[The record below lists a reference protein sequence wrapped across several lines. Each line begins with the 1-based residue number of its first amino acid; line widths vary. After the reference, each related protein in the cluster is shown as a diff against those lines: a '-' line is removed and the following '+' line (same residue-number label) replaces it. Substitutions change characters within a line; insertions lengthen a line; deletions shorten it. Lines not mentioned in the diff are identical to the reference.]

1 MPLSFFVDLCGEE
14 PGRCRYEVFF
24 LDFSLLSRAFGT
36 PKKISKSSLTKYTTR
51 EISVDPLPSHI
62 EINTNFDIRSAIMK
76 DMSMFSTSSDGGS
89 SRSLPIFDVRSGN
102 MLLPGSVR
110 PRMSREEVMDIL
122 DQALAIAQGRN
133 PSFPYSESPSKKQ
146 SEATQR

>member
-1 MPLSFFVDLCGEE
+1 
-14 PGRCRYEVFF
+14 
-24 LDFSLLSRAFGT
+24 
-36 PKKISKSSLTKYTTR
+36 
-51 EISVDPLPSHI
+51 
-62 EINTNFDIRSAIMK
+62 MK